1 MRNWMVASLALS
13 ALAAGGSAGAE
24 EIGSVST
31 VFKML
36 GPNDKIVVEAFDDPK
51 VSGVTCYLSR
61 AKKGGV
67 SGGLGVAEDTSDA
80 SIACRQVAPIAFKAK
95 VKDGEEVFKKDTSLL
110 FKTMQVVRFL
120 DPKRNVLVYL
130 VYSDRIIEGSP
141 KNSIS
146 VVPIPAGQGQ
156 TQGQGG

>member
-1 MRNWMVASLALS
+1 MSRYYLSACFGLVA
-13 ALAAGGSAGAE
+13 ALAALPSAAE

-51 VSGVTCYLSR
+51 VDGVTCYLSR
-61 AKKGGV
+61 AKKGGI

-95 VKDGEEVFKKDTSLL
+95 FKDGEEVFKKDTSLL
-110 FKTMQVVRFL
+110 FKSMQVVRFH
-120 DPKRNVLVYL
+120 DTKRNVLVYL

-146 VVPIPAGQGQ
+146 VVPIPAGQG
-156 TQGQGG
+156 G

>member
-1 MRNWMVASLALS
+1 MVRSFSLATLGLG
-13 ALAAGGSAGAE
+13 ALLIGQPVAAE

-51 VSGVTCYLSR
+51 VDGVTCYLSR
-61 AKKGGV
+61 AKRGGV
-67 SGGLGVAEDTSDA
+67 SGGLGLAEDTSDA
-80 SIACRQVAPIAFKAK
+80 SIACRQVAPLKFKAK
-95 VKDGEEVFKKDTSLL
+95 FKDGEEVFKKDTSLL
-110 FKTMQVVRFL
+110 FKSMQVVRFF
-120 DPKRNVLVYL
+120 DARRNVLVYL

-146 VVPIPAGQGQ
+146 VVPVPP
-156 TQGQGG
+156 GQGG